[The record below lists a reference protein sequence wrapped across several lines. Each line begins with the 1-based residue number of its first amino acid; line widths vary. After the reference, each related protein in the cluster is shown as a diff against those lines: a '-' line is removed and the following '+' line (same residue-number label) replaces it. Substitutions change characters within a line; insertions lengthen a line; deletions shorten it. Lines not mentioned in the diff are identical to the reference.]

1 MQTYLN
7 KTIEASSKPL
17 MIETNNLGV
26 NFGHFQALKAINFTI
41 NEGDFLYV
49 IGPNGAGKST
59 LIKVL
64 VSLLKPTEGSY
75 SIKTEAIGFLPQAL
89 SVKRRFPITVCEVIY
104 TGFKKQR
111 RFIGKTDLALIR
123 SWLKKME
130 IEHLEK
136 KMMSTLSGGE
146 AQRVFLIRALI
157 ANPKLL
163 ILDEPTSALD
173 PHFKETFFQY
183 IRDLNQKGTTII
195 FVTHDLSQNVN
206 NEDLILYID
215 QSILFFGPYQKFN
228 QPLGGHKHV

>member
-1 MQTYLN
+1 MKTSN
-7 KTIEASSKPL
+7 KHLI
-17 MIETNNLGV
+17 IETNNLGV
-26 NFGHFQALKAINFTI
+26 NFGHFQALKEINFKI
-41 NEGDFLYV
+41 NAGDFLYV

-64 VSLLKPTEGSY
+64 VSLLKPTQGSY
-75 SIKTEAIGFLPQAL
+75 LIKTDEIGFLPQAL

-104 TGFKKQR
+104 TGFKQQK
-111 RFIGKTDLALIR
+111 RFIGKDDLSLIR

-130 IEHLEK
+130 IGHLEK

-173 PHFKETFFQY
+173 PHFKETFYQY
-183 IRDLNQKGTTII
+183 IRELNKNGTTII
-195 FVTHDLSQNVN
+195 FVTHDLNLNVR
-206 NEDLILYID
+206 NEDLILSID
-215 QSILFFGPYQKFN
+215 QDVSFFGLYQAFN
-228 QPLGGHKHV
+228 QRLGGHKHV